1 MAENYKDTLKLPQ
14 TSFPMRANLGKREPA
29 RVAHWENVN
38 LYGKIQQ
45 KNQDGELFLLHD
57 GPPFTNGDL
66 HLGHALNKT
75 LKEIVLRYKAAK
87 GFRTPYIP
95 GWDCHGLPIEH
106 KVSKEIQAAGEK
118 ITTAQLREKCDAFS
132 DASIV

>member
-1 MAENYKDTLKLPQ
+1 
-14 TSFPMRANLGKREPA
+14 MRANLGKREPA

-75 LKEIVLRYKAAK
+75 LKEMVYPSSIRSPRRSEQLAK
-87 GFRTPYIP
+87 R
-95 GWDCHGLPIEH
+95 
-106 KVSKEIQAAGEK
+106 
-118 ITTAQLREKCDAFS
+118 
-132 DASIV
+132 